1 MRHAG
6 TLSALLITAALLCA
20 MPGLLQFP
28 VQQGRADESLRPPE
42 LRTLTVWL
50 MPGETGDRK
59 LISQLCSAFE
69 KERKGV
75 RIFLRAVT
83 ADELEADNAVLP
95 DAMLFTTGEISIP
108 EKVFL
113 PLADTADS
121 SGRFAGVQYAVP
133 LWLSPNVLS
142 LPQSW
147 LQRDAPAAPLRDSL
161 LAASTA
167 VPPENTNALISAD
180 ELPWGMFLQK
190 NAVEKPQ
197 GVGWQQL
204 LACCPQELRAQL
216 VSAVLGSGSQT
227 PAPSPSPQDWVTT
240 LPYSRTASPTPA
252 PPVTTPAR
260 VETLAQH
267 LSRVQKGEALSAF
280 VFPTAFSD
288 RVRYAAL
295 CRDSEDARAFLQFL
309 LSHQGDALA
318 HALIPPQYGD
328 NVPDALLQA
337 LTEAFRTGALPNAF
351 AHTRQEI
358 QQLCADGFARCE
370 DPVRT
375 LLGLR

>member
-28 VQQGRADESLRPPE
+28 VQHGRADESLRPPE

-147 LQRDAPAAPLRDSL
+147 LQRDAPAAPPRDSL

-167 VPPENTNALISAD
+167 VPPENANALISAD
-180 ELPWGMFLQK
+180 ELPWGMLLQK

-204 LACCPQELRAQL
+204 LATCPGEWRARL
-216 VSAVLGSGSQT
+216 VSGVLGLQAE
-227 PAPSPSPQDWVTT
+227 PPVPSDALITT
-240 LPYSRTASPTPA
+240 RPISRGASPTPMPA
-252 PPVTTPAR
+252 LATPAR

-267 LSRVQKGEALSAF
+267 LSRLQNGEAVSAF
-280 VFPTAFSD
+280 VLSPAVSAH
-288 RVRYAAL
+288 VRYAAL
-295 CRDSEDARAFLQFL
+295 CRNNEDAQAFVQFL
-309 LSHQGDALA
+309 TDHRQEALSSG
-318 HALIPPQYGD
+318 LI
-328 NVPDALLQA
+328 VPGCVTSADPL
-337 LTEAFRTGALPNAF
+337 TGALEKAYQSAVLPNAF
-351 AHTRQEI
+351 AHTKSEI
-358 QQLCADGFARCE
+358 LQLCADGFARCD
-370 DPVRT
+370 DPVGT
-375 LLGLR
+375 LLRLR